1 MHRAHWRLAAT
12 LTVLVAA
19 CRPSFQLKHYP
30 TTDGLYQ
37 AGLKEFQRH
46 HWENAISAFEK
57 LTVELPARDTLLPRS
72 YWYLATAHERHGEH
86 LLAAQSYSR
95 LTESFPEDSL
105 ADDAALAGA
114 RAYRKLWRKPELDDT
129 YGQTAL
135 AAYQTLVTLYP
146 SSPLLPAA
154 EKEMAQLNDWF
165 AQKNFVAGMF
175 YLRRKAYDSAIIY
188 FKDVLRLYPSTSQ
201 ARRSLLQ
208 LHEAYTRIHYRDDA
222 AEACATALQ
231 TYPDDREVRETCHTQ
246 AAVTP
251 PRPTPP
257 LIVPND
263 SVAAHGDSATGR
275 PPR

>member
-19 CRPSFQLKHYP
+19 CHPSFQLKNYP
-30 TTDGLYQ
+30 TTDRLYQ

-46 HWENAISAFEK
+46 HWENAIAAFEK

-114 RAYRKLWRKPELDDT
+114 RAYRKLWRRPELDDT

-135 AAYQTLVTLYP
+135 AAYSTLVTLYP

-154 EKEMAQLNDWF
+154 EKEMVQLNDWF

-188 FKDVLRLYPSTSQ
+188 FKDVLDQWPDTPTARQ
-201 ARRSLLQ
+201 AGVKLAGAYKAIRYREDASELCTLLRRKY
-208 LHEAYTRIHYRDDA
+208 AG
-222 AEACATALQ
+222 
-231 TYPDDREVRETCHTQ
+231 DREVREVCSGVPEAAT
-246 AAVTP
+246 AVTP
-251 PRPTPP
+251 TTPP
-257 LIVPND
+257 
-263 SVAAHGDSATGR
+263 SDSA
-275 PPR
+275 PPRAPPGAR